1 MRYNRYMNP
10 ESINHAEN
18 SEQLNN
24 SEHSK
29 WDILAKYN
37 EDERAR
43 VDKAKEKLFGNE
55 EEAEIKSPSTLKK
68 IGRSVLDLVGLE
80 IPAIERKRNAEAE
93 AIAIKEKNK
102 ERAEIEKKSA
112 EEKAKLAEEGE
123 LRDIKTKLEDFTDVI
138 KHEEQEKEQLSK
150 DMVNARDY
158 IEEQLYMAP
167 RAQEI
172 IERTVNASLVQ
183 MDDLEALATGEYEG
197 VEKSSIEYGEKSIPV
212 YNLKGYPCDI
222 LVSSVGYK
230 ISKKGDPTQSLG
242 EDLAKKV
249 IEDPSIWA
257 KNKGEVEGG
266 SLTICTSYVDLSVRP
281 DAFVKNPPK
290 YGFSK
295 IRPNSVLQVTDGDG
309 HSDAG
314 RYEPVVSNIVSVAK
328 EGIPMRLPDNPLSMG
343 YNELT
348 IKRYDDQGKP
358 LLPDYIVTE
367 NGEITDIDKKHADYF
382 KIPIVNIDQ
391 RYYKENN
398 DGEQNGTTD

>member
-1 MRYNRYMNP
+1 MNP
-10 ESINHAEN
+10 ESIKHTEN
-18 SEQLNN
+18 SEKTNN
-24 SEHSK
+24 SESSK

-43 VDKAKEKLFGNE
+43 VDKAKENLFGIE

-80 IPAIERKRNAEAE
+80 IPAVERKRNAEAK
-93 AIAIKEKNK
+93 AIAIKENNK
-102 ERAEIEKKSA
+102 EHTEIEKKIA

-123 LRDIKTKLEDFTDVI
+123 LRDIKTKLEDFADDI

-150 DMVNARDY
+150 DMANARDY
-158 IEEQLYMAP
+158 IEEQLYIAP

-172 IERTVNASLVQ
+172 IERAVNASLVQ
-183 MDDLEALATGEYEG
+183 MDDLEALAIGEYEG
-197 VEKSSIEYGEKSIPV
+197 VEKSSTEYNENSIPV

-230 ISKKGDPTQSLG
+230 ISKKSDPSQSLG
-242 EDLAKKV
+242 EDLAKK
-249 IEDPSIWA
+249 
-257 KNKGEVEGG
+257 KGEVEGG

-295 IRPNSVLQVTDGDG
+295 IRPDSVLQVTDGDG

-314 RYEPVVSNIVSVAK
+314 RYEPVVSNIVPVAK
-328 EGIPMRLPDNPLSMG
+328 EGIPMRLPDNPLSRG

-367 NGEITDIDKKHADYF
+367 NGEITDIDRKHAAYF
-382 KIPIVNIDQ
+382 KIPIVNIEQ
-391 RYYKENN
+391 QYYKGINSGEN
-398 DGEQNGTTD
+398 NGTTD